1 VLFPTITFA
10 LFFAVVLSAN
20 WILMRRP
27 RRWLLF
33 MLGASWFFYGW
44 WDPRFVG
51 LLVASSLGNYYL
63 GRQIHLA
70 VSQRGKRFGLR
81 SAVIFNLGILGFFK
95 YCDFFLGS
103 VEAGLRSLGL
113 HAELPLLELVL
124 PVGISFFTF
133 QALSYVIDIYR
144 GRLEPTSLLR
154 FSVYLAFFPQL
165 VAGPIVRASEFL
177 PQLRRPRDPS
187 KVDAARGFRLIG
199 GGLFKKVVIADTLAT
214 RLVDPVF
221 SAPADFTSPE
231 ILLAVYG
238 YAAQIYCDFS
248 AYSDIAIGC
257 ALLMGFAFPENFASP
272 YLATSLRDF
281 WRRWHMTLSRWLRDY
296 LYIAMGGS
304 KRGGWLTYR
313 NLMLTMLLGGLWH
326 GASWMFVIW
335 GALHGVG
342 LAVERWLREGGS
354 GRPATEVQA
363 GLAVSEGGLRSWTT
377 RWASRFA
384 VFHFVCFAWI
394 FFRSESMGAVGGV
407 LRGLTADWSSVTI
420 GTPVLLTLLLGLGS
434 QVFSE
439 RSVQR
444 VQAVFAR
451 LHPTLQGAAL
461 ALFLFTIDLLGPEGV
476 AAFIYFQF

>member
-1 VLFPTITFA
+1 
-10 LFFAVVLSAN
+10 
-20 WILMRRP
+20 
-27 RRWLLF
+27 
-33 MLGASWFFYGW
+33 MLAASWFFYGW

-51 LLVASSLGNYYL
+51 LLVGSSLANQFFARRIDGAISAR
-63 GRQIHLA
+63 GR
-70 VSQRGKRFGLR
+70 RFGLR
-81 SAVIFNLGILGFFK
+81 AAVVFNLGLLGFFK

-103 VEAGLRSLGL
+103 VEAGLGRLGL
-113 HAELPLLELVL
+113 HAELPLLEVVL

-133 QALSYVIDIYR
+133 QALSYVIDVYR
-144 GRLEPTSLLR
+144 GRMRPTSLLK
-154 FSVYLAFFPQL
+154 FSVYLSFFPQL

-187 KVDAARGFRLIG
+187 KIEAARGFRVIG
-199 GGLFKKVVIADTLAT
+199 GGLFKKVVLADTLAT

-221 SAPADFTSPE
+221 SAPSDFTSPE
-231 ILLAVYG
+231 IVLAVYG

-257 ALLMGFAFPENFASP
+257 ALLMGFAFPDNFRSP

-296 LYIAMGGS
+296 LYIALGGS
-304 KRGGWLTYR
+304 KRGSWLTYR

-342 LAVERWLREGGS
+342 LAAERWLREELSPALGSPGIGGPIRRFT
-354 GRPATEVQA
+354 GRWGA
-363 GLAVSEGGLRSWTT
+363 
-377 RWASRFA
+377 RFA

-394 FFRSESMGAVGGV
+394 FFRSESMGAVAEILG
-407 LRGLTADWSSVTI
+407 GLTADWSSVQI
-420 GTPVLLTLLLGLGS
+420 AAPVLLTLVIGLAS
-434 QVFSE
+434 QGVSE
-439 RSVQR
+439 RSALRLQS
-444 VQAVFAR
+444 VFAR

>member
-1 VLFPTITFA
+1 MIFPTITFA
-10 LFFAVVLSAN
+10 LFFATVLAAN
-20 WILMRRP
+20 WLLMRRP
-27 RRWLLF
+27 RRWLMF

-51 LLVASSLGNYYL
+51 LLAGSSLGNQFFA
-63 GRQIHLA
+63 RRIDA
-70 VSQRGKRFGLR
+70 AISQRGRRFGLR
-81 SAVIFNLGILGFFK
+81 AAVAFNLGLLGFFK

-103 VEAGLRSLGL
+103 VEAGLSRLGL
-113 HAELPLLELVL
+113 HAELPLLEVVL

-133 QALSYVIDIYR
+133 QALSYVIDVYR
-144 GRLEPTSLLR
+144 GRMKPTSLLK
-154 FSVYLAFFPQL
+154 FSVYLSFFPQL

-177 PQLRRPRDPS
+177 PQLRRPRDPR
-187 KVDAARGFRLIG
+187 KIEAARGFRLIG
-199 GGLFKKVVIADTLAT
+199 GGLFKKVVLADTLAT

-221 SAPADFTSPE
+221 SAPSDFTSPE
-231 ILLAVYG
+231 IVLAVYG

-257 ALLMGFAFPENFASP
+257 ALLMGFAFPENFRSP

-296 LYIAMGGS
+296 LYISLGGS
-304 KRGGWLTYR
+304 KGGGWLTYR

-342 LAVERWLREGGS
+342 LAAERWLREELSPALSSRRRGGPVRRFV
-354 GRPATEVQA
+354 G
-363 GLAVSEGGLRSWTT
+363 
-377 RWASRFA
+377 RWAARFT

-394 FFRSESMGAVGGV
+394 FFRSESMGAVAEILG
-407 LRGLTADWSSVTI
+407 GLTADWSSAQI
-420 GTPVLLTLLLGLGS
+420 AAPVLLTLVLGLVS
-434 QVFSE
+434 QGLSE
-439 RSVQR
+439 RSALRLQS
-444 VQAVFAR
+444 VFTR